1 MLVGQLDLPKAF
13 TCQTLVL
20 QLALLAL
27 YQPALPL
34 WNTIAF
40 LGLLSWQGWRL
51 YKDQPA
57 LSKKHLNWLMAPLLL
72 LLLAQMSQLGVLN
85 AMLHILLLAAVGRGF
100 TLQQRA
106 DAIQLIW
113 VHYFALVCCFIF
125 YQQMAMALAIF
136 GLLLLNGYLQ
146 HRLFAPQDAK
156 IYPKRTLLLGLLI
169 LPIWLGLFLVFP
181 RLPPLWQIPNQNMA
195 STGLS
200 DTLDPGSIEQLV
212 QSDALAFRVSFT
224 AEKPPREEWYWRA
237 KVYEDFDGRR
247 WQRHARFTSRQ
258 PETAPRN
265 TLQPLSRSLPSSA
278 DHVQYQILAEPSYQR
293 DLFSLGLPLS
303 GSSSLITQPAS
314 LLAHPLPLTQRISY
328 SVISVLSPLPLES
341 DAERQVNLQQQ
352 DANPQTRQWGTELA
366 QTHQGDAVKIVTALT
381 TFFQQQAFFYS
392 LTPPRLGRDAID
404 QFLFESRVGF
414 CSHYASATAV
424 VLRAAGIPARV
435 VGGYQGGEW
444 QQNQQYLL
452 VRQREAHAWVEYLLH
467 DKWHRFDPT
476 AAIAPERI
484 LSGLEQTLSLE
495 EQALLS
501 GWQNNWLGQLA
512 LQWSHL
518 DYLWSVWVLGF
529 DQQDQQQFWQRVRNW
544 PYWNWVIFFTTG
556 VILILAGIYWRWRY
570 RSRSKTKANLLRA
583 KLSRTFHNQPPLGMT
598 VSVWL
603 TQIAQRNIEQAP
615 LLREINELYERSV
628 FAADAH
634 AEKRLLQTLK
644 QHGRLLRKHLNLD
657 DFDVY

>member
-1 MLVGQLDLPKAF
+1 MLVGQLRLPNAF
-13 TCQTLVL
+13 ACQTLVL
-20 QLALLAL
+20 HLALLAL

-34 WNTIAF
+34 WNTLAF

-72 LLLAQMSQLGVLN
+72 LLLAQISQLGVLN

-113 VHYFALVCCFIF
+113 VQYFALVCCFIF

-146 HRLFAPQDAK
+146 HRLFAPANAK
-156 IYPKRTLLLGLLI
+156 IAPKRTLLLGMI
-169 LPIWLGLFLVFP
+169 TLPIWLGLFLVFP

-224 AEKPPREEWYWRA
+224 TEKPPREEWYWRA

-247 WQRHARFTSRQ
+247 WQRNARFTSRQ
-258 PETAPRN
+258 LDT
-265 TLQPLSRSLPSSA
+265 LSRNALQTMSQSLPASRE
-278 DHVQYQILAEPSYQR
+278 HVQYQILAEPSYQR

-303 GSSSLITQPAS
+303 GSTSLSMQPAS
-314 LLAHPLPLTQRISY
+314 LLANPLPLTQRISY
-328 SVISVLSPLPLES
+328 SVISALSPLPLES
-341 DAERQVNLQQQ
+341 ATERQLNLQQQ
-352 DANPQTRQWGTELA
+352 NANPRTRQWGAELA
-366 QTHQGDAVKIVTALT
+366 QAHQYDAAKIVTALT
-381 TFFQQQAFFYS
+381 AYFQQQAFFYS

-467 DKWHRFDPT
+467 DEWHRFDPT

-484 LSGLEQTLSLE
+484 LSGLEQTLSIE

-529 DQQDQQQFWQRVRNW
+529 NQQDQQQFWQRLLNW
-544 PYWNWVIFFTTG
+544 PYWHWVITSIS
-556 VILILAGIYWRWRY
+556 VASLILAGMYWRWR
-570 RSRSKTKANLLRA
+570 RSLRSKTKANVLRG
-583 KLSRTFHNQPPLGMT
+583 KLSRAFNHQPPLGMT
-598 VSVWL
+598 VAMWL
-603 TQIAQRNIEQAP
+603 HQIAQHNTEYAP
-615 LLREINELYERSV
+615 LLLEINDLYERSV
-628 FAADAH
+628 FASDAL
-634 AEKRLLQTLK
+634 AEQQLLQKLQ
-644 QHGRLLRKHLNLD
+644 QHRRLLRKHIY
-657 DFDVY
+657 VSK